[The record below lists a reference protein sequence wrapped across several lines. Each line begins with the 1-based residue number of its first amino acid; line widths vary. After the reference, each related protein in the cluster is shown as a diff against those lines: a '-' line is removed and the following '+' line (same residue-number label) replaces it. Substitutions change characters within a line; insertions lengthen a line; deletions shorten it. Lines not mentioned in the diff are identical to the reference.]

1 MRNRLTLRHAL
12 FTALALSNV
21 CWAEKAPSTTVL
33 SAAAS
38 NNALAFD
45 LYARASALHPE
56 SANFAFAPISISSA
70 LSMTLEGARGVTAT
84 QMNTVLH
91 LPTGRSDA
99 VASAGHLLKS
109 IEASAVAANVDLKIA
124 NRLFGARGFHFEPE
138 FLHRSAR
145 VFGAPLESLDFA
157 RASEKS
163 RLHINQWVETQTE
176 NRIKDLLPMGG
187 ISANTSLVLA
197 NAVYFSADWNQTFAE
212 RSTHPAA
219 FQLTET
225 KSVLVPTMSQ
235 LAVFRFIQNKAVS
248 VLEMPYVGGTTSML
262 FVLPDKS
269 STLAAL
275 EATLEATLMDQ
286 WLHELQPQQVFVY
299 LPKFEINSTERLS
312 KHLASLGMPLA
323 FDASTADFSGIAK
336 PSNNGAKLSISEVFH
351 QAFIKVDEVGTEAA
365 AATAVV
371 VETTTAMFDP
381 NAAPIAQFR
390 ADRPFVFVLREVST
404 GAILFIGR
412 VGDPSSGFVGN

>member
-45 LYARASALHPE
+45 LYAQASALHPE

-187 ISANTSLVLA
+187 ISANTSLVLT

-336 PSNNGAKLSISEVFH
+336 PSSNGAKLSISEVFH

-390 ADRPFVFVLREVST
+390 ADRPFVFVLREVAT

-412 VGDPSSGFVGN
+412 VGNPSSGFVGN

>member
-1 MRNRLTLRHAL
+1 MRNRLTLHHAL

-21 CWAEKAPSTTVL
+21 CWAEKSPSTTVL
-33 SAAAS
+33 SAATS

-45 LYARASALHPE
+45 LYALASTLKSE

-70 LSMTLEGARGVTAT
+70 LSMTLDGARGATAT

-91 LPTGRSDA
+91 LTTGRSDA

-109 IEASAVAANVDLKIA
+109 IEASAVAANVDLKIT
-124 NRLFGARGFHFEPE
+124 NRLFGARDFRFEPE
-138 FLHRSAR
+138 FLHRSAG

-163 RLHINQWVETQTE
+163 RLHINHWVETQTE

-187 ISANTSLVLA
+187 ISANTRLVLT
-197 NAVYFSADWNQTFAE
+197 NAVYFSADWNQTFAA

-235 LAVFRFIQNKAVS
+235 SAVFCFSKNKSVS
-248 VLEMPYVGGTTSML
+248 VLEMPYVGGTTSIL

-275 EATLEATLMDQ
+275 EATLEATLLNQ
-286 WLHELQPQQVFVY
+286 WLNALQPQQVLVY
-299 LPKFEINSTERLS
+299 LPKFEINSTESLS
-312 KHLASLGMPLA
+312 KHLTSLGMPLA
-323 FDASTADFSGIAK
+323 FDADAADFSGIAK
-336 PSNNGAKLSISEVFH
+336 PSSKGAKLSISEIFH
-351 QAFIKVDEVGTEAA
+351 KAFIKVDEVGTEAA

-371 VETTTAMFDP
+371 VESDGAAFNP
-381 NAAPIAQFR
+381 NATPIAEFR
-390 ADRPFVFVLREVST
+390 ADRPFVFILRDVKT

-412 VGDPSSGFVGN
+412 VSDPSSGFVGN

>member
-21 CWAEKAPSTTVL
+21 CRAEKAPSTTVL